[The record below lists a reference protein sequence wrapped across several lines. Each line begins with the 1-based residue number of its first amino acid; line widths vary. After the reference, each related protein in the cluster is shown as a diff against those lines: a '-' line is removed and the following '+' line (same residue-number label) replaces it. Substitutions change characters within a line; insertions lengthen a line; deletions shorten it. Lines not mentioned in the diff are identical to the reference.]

1 MSTIKEYLEEIQG
14 RPVAVIGMGVSNTPL
29 IKMLLRAGAE
39 VTVRDRV
46 PRERAA
52 EQVQE
57 LESLG
62 ARMILGDEYLQDL
75 HEDVIFRTPGLSPN
89 TPELV
94 NAVQRGIELSSEM
107 ELFFQTCPS
116 RLIGVT
122 GSDGKTT
129 TTTIIAEFLKEAGR
143 NVYVG
148 GNIGK
153 PLLPDVADMVEEDFA
168 VLELSSFQLMTME
181 QSPHIAVVT
190 NLSPNHL
197 DYHHTFDD
205 YFEAKALLFSKD
217 YPARRVISIDGSW
230 GRELLRRC
238 TAAGDEVITT
248 GFDVSAQIHPV
259 EVTYEAAR
267 TKAVLEVR
275 GTRIAVEYP
284 LVGRFNVE
292 NVMTAF
298 GCALALG
305 IPTQIIAEALA
316 TMPAVPGRLERVR
329 PAVDAPVSVYVDYAH
344 TPDALTKAIA
354 SIKELSGGRTIVV
367 FGCGGNRDATKRPI
381 MGAAALAADYAVV
394 TSDNPRHEEPD
405 AIIAD
410 IVAGM
415 EDAERFTVEPDRRS
429 AIAAAIALARPGDAI
444 LVAGKGHEDYQ
455 LVGDEVLSFDDRVVA
470 AEELERAFG
479 GACSD

>member
-62 ARMILGDEYLQDL
+62 ARMILGEEYLQDL

-197 DYHHTFDD
+197 DYHHTIEEYVRAKKNIFLHQGPEDRLILNYD
-205 YFEAKALLFSKD
+205 NAPTRALAREAVCPVTFFSRQERLEEGV
-217 YPARRVISIDGSW
+217 YLRDGAIWLTNDQGS
-230 GRELLRRC
+230 REVLPLELIQLP
-238 TAAGDEVITT
+238 GD
-248 GFDVSAQIHPV
+248 H
-259 EVTYEAAR
+259 
-267 TKAVLEVR
+267 
-275 GTRIAVEYP
+275 
-284 LVGRFNVE
+284 NVE
-292 NVMTAF
+292 NYMA
-298 GCALALG
+298 
-305 IPTQIIAEALA
+305 
-316 TMPAVPGRLERVR
+316 
-329 PAVDAPVSVYVDYAH
+329 
-344 TPDALTKAIA
+344 
-354 SIKELSGGRTIVV
+354 
-367 FGCGGNRDATKRPI
+367 
-381 MGAAALAADYAVV
+381 
-394 TSDNPRHEEPD
+394 
-405 AIIAD
+405 
-410 IVAGM
+410 
-415 EDAERFTVEPDRRS
+415 
-429 AIAAAIALARPGDAI
+429 AIAAVDGLVPDRCVRAVARRFQGVEHRPSRTTACLESFDRKVVLIAGGYDKGIPFTQLGMEIVDRVKALILTGDTASAIRSAAEQAPSFEASGLVIREEEDLAAAVRAARETAREGD
-444 LVAGKGHEDYQ
+444 V
-455 LVGDEVLSFDDRVVA
+455 VVLSPACAAFDQFKNFM
-470 AEELERAFG
+470 ERGQAFKRLVQ
-479 GACSD
+479 AL

>member
-181 QSPHIAVVT
+181 QSPHIAVMT

-197 DYHHTFDD
+197 DYHRSMGEYIAAKENIFLHQGEEDRAIFNYDNQLTRDLAEKAGGAVTF
-205 YFEAKALLFSKD
+205 FSRRERLEEGVYLRDGAIWLTNAQGSREVLPTRDIRLPGVHNIENYMAAIAAVDGLVPDKCVRAVA
-217 YPARRVISIDGSW
+217 ARFQGVEHRIELV
-230 GRELLRRC
+230 RELDGVKYYNDSIGTSPSRTVACLESFPEPVILIAGGYDKGIPFHALALEIRERVKTLVLTGD
-238 TAAGDEVITT
+238 TARAIRQAVEEAEGGRGCPEIIQTEDLAGAV
-248 GFDVSAQIHPV
+248 
-259 EVTYEAAR
+259 EAAR
-267 TKAVLEVR
+267 RAAGPGDVVVLSPACAAFDRFKNFMER
-275 GTRIAVEYP
+275 GR
-284 LVGRFNVE
+284 
-292 NVMTAF
+292 AF
-298 GCALALG
+298 
-305 IPTQIIAEALA
+305 
-316 TMPAVPGRLERVR
+316 
-329 PAVDAPVSVYVDYAH
+329 
-344 TPDALTKAIA
+344 
-354 SIKELSGGRTIVV
+354 KELV
-367 FGCGGNRDATKRPI
+367 
-381 MGAAALAADYAVV
+381 
-394 TSDNPRHEEPD
+394 
-405 AIIAD
+405 
-410 IVAGM
+410 
-415 EDAERFTVEPDRRS
+415 RS
-429 AIAAAIALARPGDAI
+429 L
-444 LVAGKGHEDYQ
+444 
-455 LVGDEVLSFDDRVVA
+455 
-470 AEELERAFG
+470 
-479 GACSD
+479 

>member
-62 ARMILGDEYLQDL
+62 ARMILGEEYLQDL

-94 NAVQRGIELSSEM
+94 NAVRRGIELSSEM

-181 QSPHIAVVT
+181 QSPHIAVMT

-197 DYHHTFDD
+197 DYHRSMGEYIAAKENIFLHQGEGDRAIFNYDNQLTRDLAEKAGGAVTF
-205 YFEAKALLFSKD
+205 FSRRERLEEGVYLRDGAIWLTNAQGSREVLPTRDIRLPGVHNIENYMAAIAAVDGLVPDKCVRAVA
-217 YPARRVISIDGSW
+217 ARFQGVEHRIELV
-230 GRELLRRC
+230 RELDGVKYYNDSIGTSPSRTVACLESFPEPVILIAGGYDKGIPFHALALEIRERVKTLVLTGD
-238 TAAGDEVITT
+238 TARAIRQAVEEAEGGRGCPEIIQTEDLAGAV
-248 GFDVSAQIHPV
+248 
-259 EVTYEAAR
+259 EAAR
-267 TKAVLEVR
+267 RAAGPGDVVVLSPACAAFDRFKNFMER
-275 GTRIAVEYP
+275 GR
-284 LVGRFNVE
+284 
-292 NVMTAF
+292 AF
-298 GCALALG
+298 
-305 IPTQIIAEALA
+305 
-316 TMPAVPGRLERVR
+316 
-329 PAVDAPVSVYVDYAH
+329 
-344 TPDALTKAIA
+344 
-354 SIKELSGGRTIVV
+354 KELV
-367 FGCGGNRDATKRPI
+367 
-381 MGAAALAADYAVV
+381 
-394 TSDNPRHEEPD
+394 
-405 AIIAD
+405 
-410 IVAGM
+410 
-415 EDAERFTVEPDRRS
+415 RS
-429 AIAAAIALARPGDAI
+429 L
-444 LVAGKGHEDYQ
+444 
-455 LVGDEVLSFDDRVVA
+455 
-470 AEELERAFG
+470 
-479 GACSD
+479 

>member
-62 ARMILGDEYLQDL
+62 ARMILGEEYLQDL

-94 NAVQRGIELSSEM
+94 NAVRRGIELSSEM

-181 QSPHIAVVT
+181 QSPHIAVMT

-197 DYHHTFDD
+197 DYHRSMGEYIAAKENIFLHQGEEDRAIFNYDNQLTRDLAEKAGGAVTF
-205 YFEAKALLFSKD
+205 FSRRERLEEGVYLRDGAIWLTNAQGSREVLPTRDIRLPGVHNIENYMAAIAAVDGLVPDKCVRAVA
-217 YPARRVISIDGSW
+217 ARFQGVEHRIELV
-230 GRELLRRC
+230 RELDGVKYYNDSIGTSPSRTVACLESFPEPVILIAGGYDKGIPFHALALEIRERVKTLVLTGD
-238 TAAGDEVITT
+238 TARAIRQAVEEAEGGRGCPEIIQTEDLAGAV
-248 GFDVSAQIHPV
+248 
-259 EVTYEAAR
+259 EAAR
-267 TKAVLEVR
+267 RAAGPGDVVVLSPACAAFDRFKNFMER
-275 GTRIAVEYP
+275 GR
-284 LVGRFNVE
+284 
-292 NVMTAF
+292 AF
-298 GCALALG
+298 
-305 IPTQIIAEALA
+305 
-316 TMPAVPGRLERVR
+316 
-329 PAVDAPVSVYVDYAH
+329 
-344 TPDALTKAIA
+344 
-354 SIKELSGGRTIVV
+354 KELV
-367 FGCGGNRDATKRPI
+367 
-381 MGAAALAADYAVV
+381 
-394 TSDNPRHEEPD
+394 
-405 AIIAD
+405 
-410 IVAGM
+410 
-415 EDAERFTVEPDRRS
+415 RS
-429 AIAAAIALARPGDAI
+429 L
-444 LVAGKGHEDYQ
+444 
-455 LVGDEVLSFDDRVVA
+455 
-470 AEELERAFG
+470 
-479 GACSD
+479 